1 MKHQYNLRIDIPIEA
16 ETAEEAV
23 RTLVQW
29 MRDREDLFQPV
40 VEINPGEYIVPCL
53 IDTYDFEDEQ

>member
-40 VEINPGEYIVPCL
+40 VEINPGEYTEPCL
-53 IDTYDFEDEQ
+53 IDTYDFEDEE

>member
-1 MKHQYNLRIDIPIEA
+1 MKYQYNLRIDIPSEA
-16 ETAEEAV
+16 ETAGEAV

-40 VEINPGEYIVPCL
+40 VEINPGEYTVPCL
-53 IDTYDFEDEQ
+53 VDTCDFEE